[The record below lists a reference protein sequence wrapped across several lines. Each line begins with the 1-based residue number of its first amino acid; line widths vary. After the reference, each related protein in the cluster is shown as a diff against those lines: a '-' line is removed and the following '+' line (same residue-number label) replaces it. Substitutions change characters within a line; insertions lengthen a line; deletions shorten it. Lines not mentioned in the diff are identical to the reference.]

1 MPSFHLKRLP
11 ATLLVSYLAGGSA
24 LACEAAREL
33 AGFGK
38 LYDQLLKTQS
48 QSYWQ
53 TNCTALSA
61 NLHSTDAIALGRGFG
76 RVKCRMDQPRQ
87 HTSRTAENLNYVDR
101 LVAST
106 GCDIEPIN
114 VTQSGDDAAETSA
127 SDRDAVATK
136 DNPSKTRLARPAL
149 ALAIFF
155 ADLCRCRHG
164 RSHPVSAWPRAY
176 DRARQTHVQTPC
188 DHSGPCI

>member
-38 LYDQLLKTQS
+38 LYDHLLKTQS

-53 TNCTALSA
+53 TNGTALSA

-76 RVKCRMDQPRQ
+76 
-87 HTSRTAENLNYVDR
+87 TE
-101 LVAST
+101 
-106 GCDIEPIN
+106 G
-114 VTQSGDDAAETSA
+114 
-127 SDRDAVATK
+127 
-136 DNPSKTRLARPAL
+136 AL
-149 ALAIFF
+149 ADIT
-155 ADLCRCRHG
+155 R
-164 RSHPVSAWPRAY
+164 VSCLLWGASAVLNAAWINRDSIRPEPLR
-176 DRARQTHVQTPC
+176 T
-188 DHSGPCI
+188 